1 MFSHI
6 LSQAFSW
13 RLVFILSMSLHG
25 LGGRGEL
32 TTDFVADCCLD
43 LRVKFSLSLSHSLES
58 EFDFGIPL
66 HLNISIVESTLHT
79 IVSLHNLT
87 VCDH

>member
-6 LSQAFSW
+6 MSQAFSW
-13 RLVFILSMSLHG
+13 RLVFKPSLPLVG

-32 TTDFVADCCLD
+32 TTDFVLSCCLD
-43 LRVKFSLSLSHSLES
+43 LRVKFSLSLNHSLES

-66 HLNISIVESTLHT
+66 NLNISIVESTLHT
-79 IVSLHNLT
+79 IDSYT
-87 VCDH
+87 T

>member
-6 LSQAFSW
+6 MSQAFSW
-13 RLVFILSMSLHG
+13 RLVFILSLPLVG

-32 TTDFVADCCLD
+32 TTDFALSCCLD
-43 LRVKFSLSLSHSLES
+43 LRVNFSLSLSHSLES

-66 HLNISIVESTLHT
+66 NLNISIVESTVHT
-79 IVSLHNLT
+79 IVSYT
-87 VCDH
+87 S